1 MRSISEI
8 RLQVNDFLQ
17 TKNINSVPVDVFE
30 LIEECGIKVIKDEME
45 DDHSGF
51 LLVEN
56 GKATVAI
63 NSKHH
68 PNRQRFTAA
77 HELGHFFL
85 HAQGEDKLFV
95 DKAFNRNSTSSS
107 GAEVLEIEA
116 NRFAAELLMPD
127 FLVREK
133 VGDRV
138 ISDLDVYQLA
148 IDFKVSEQAM
158 TLRLVNLR
166 LIDN

>member
-1 MRSISEI
+1 MRSITEI
-8 RLQVNDFLQ
+8 RSEVNNLLQA
-17 TKNINSVPVDVFE
+17 KNINSVPVHVFE
-30 LIEECGIKVIKDEME
+30 LIEEYGIKILKDEME

-85 HAQGEDKLFV
+85 HAKGEDKLFV
-95 DKAFNRNSTSSS
+95 DKAFNRNSKSST

-133 VGDRV
+133 VGARI
-138 ISDLDVYQLA
+138 ISDIDVYQLA

-158 TLRLVNLR
+158 ALRLVNLR